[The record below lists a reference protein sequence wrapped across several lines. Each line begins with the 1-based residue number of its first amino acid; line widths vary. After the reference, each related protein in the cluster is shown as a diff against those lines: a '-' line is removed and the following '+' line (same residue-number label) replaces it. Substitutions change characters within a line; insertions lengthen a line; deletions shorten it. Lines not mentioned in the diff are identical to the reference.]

1 MVTDEMID
9 QALARLDMFG
19 RKTPI
24 EGEWQTAPYVD
35 TPYEDESAAV
45 IKVDS
50 VFLLGV
56 GRTSGR
62 VVLIGDSC
70 TEDTLVNSSVEAF
83 AACAEAM
90 WAGTR
95 NPPDD
100 NDDDALEVAACELSP
115 HRARPTALSKPR
127 ARTRTDPSPFPEPA
141 QNQEN
146 PR

>member
-9 QALARLDMFG
+9 QALTRLDRFG
-19 RKTPI
+19 RKTPL
-24 EGEWQTAPYVD
+24 EGKWQTAPYVD

-62 VVLIGDSC
+62 VVLIGDCC

-90 WAGTR
+90 WDGTR

-100 NDDDALEVAACELSP
+100 NDDDALEAAARELRKKMEP
-115 HRARPTALSKPR
+115 L
-127 ARTRTDPSPFPEPA
+127 DPPA
-141 QNQEN
+141 FTSENQLWPCAIAEFGYGI
-146 PR
+146 